1 MRIFSNN
8 NDKAVHDT
16 AKPMIHQLLSLAF
29 TDCAYQSTFCL
40 VPSVSVVEFS
50 GLVNKIIV

>member
-1 MRIFSNN
+1 MRILSSN

-29 TDCAYQSTFCL
+29 IDCGYQSTFCL
-40 VPSVSVVEFS
+40 VPSVSVAEFFRAS
-50 GLVNKIIV
+50 K